1 VAHTKDEQAAE
12 KAVTEPEWR
21 KPCETLSDVR
31 ANINRLDALIA
42 PLMAQRLHYVQ
53 TAARFKPSKEGVIV
67 QSRVEEII
75 GIVRGFAE
83 KYGAN
88 PDVIE
93 RVYRNMIDEF
103 TLEEQKNW
111 DNVHK

>member
-1 VAHTKDEQAAE
+1 MGTKEQQAAE
-12 KAVTEPEWR
+12 QAVTDPEWR
-21 KPCETLSDVR
+21 KPCETLADVR
-31 ANINRLDALIA
+31 SNINRLDALIA
-42 PLMAQRLHYVQ
+42 PLMAQRLHYVK
-53 TAARFKPSKEGVIV
+53 AAAKFKPSKEGVIV

-75 GIVRGFAE
+75 QIVRGLAQQ
-83 KYGAN
+83 YDAN

-111 DNVHK
+111 DKVHK